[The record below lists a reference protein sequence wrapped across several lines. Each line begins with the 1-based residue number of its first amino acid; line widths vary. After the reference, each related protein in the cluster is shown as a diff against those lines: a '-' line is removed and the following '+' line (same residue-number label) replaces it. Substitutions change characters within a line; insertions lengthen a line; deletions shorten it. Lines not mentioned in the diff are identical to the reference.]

1 MNSENFNQLDETN
14 LSKINGGTGVISA
27 VITVGKVVAGVGG
40 IVCGANEVYK
50 FGQGVVQGW
59 KDHD

>member
-14 LSKINGGTGVISA
+14 LSKINGGSGVVTTI
-27 VITVGKVVAGVGG
+27 IIVGG
-40 IVCGANEVYK
+40 LIGAADQAYK